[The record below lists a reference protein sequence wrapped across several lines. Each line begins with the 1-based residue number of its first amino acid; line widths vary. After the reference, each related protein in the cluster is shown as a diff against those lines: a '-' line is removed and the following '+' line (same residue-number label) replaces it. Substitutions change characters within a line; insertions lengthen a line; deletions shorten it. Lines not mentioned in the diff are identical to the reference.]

1 MLLGYIRS
9 IIISGIMLVILVLV
23 SACTSSQMLD
33 TEKIHTQGSEE
44 EHHHGEEE
52 QDHNLRVPNAG
63 AVIRILSPG
72 EGDRISTQNVI
83 VEVEV
88 DNFDLTESEN
98 HWHVYVDGKS
108 WGMIKGGDTSYVLQ
122 GVDPGGHEIS
132 VYLATGTHEELE
144 NGSSV
149 TGEMYE

>member
-1 MLLGYIRS
+1 MLLGYVRL
-9 IIISGIMLVILVLV
+9 IIINGSMLVMLVF
-23 SACTSSQMLD
+23 AFGCTSSQMPD
-33 TEKIHTQGSEE
+33 TENIHTQGSEE
-44 EHHHGEEE
+44 EHHHGEGE
-52 QDHNLRVPNAG
+52 QDHDLRVPNAG
-63 AVIRILSPG
+63 AVIRILSPR

-108 WGMIKGGDTSYVLQ
+108 WGMIKGGDTSYILQ
-122 GVDPGGHEIS
+122 GVDAGGHEIS

-144 NGSSV
+144 DGSSV
-149 TGEMYE
+149 TVEMYE